1 MTYNPYKKAIDLCK
15 TEPDEVPYGQIC
27 SCNPSNGGSGICGCV
42 MANTMVQNPKKYT
55 TFTTKNFQID
65 ISDYQKEVEKRT
77 AEEIVEKNK
86 KINILTSLIEVIKN
100 DHPEF
105 EEENTTGWDLLENAK
120 NWLDELKNK
129 HKNKIHE
136 SNSTH

>member
-1 MTYNPYKKAIDLCK
+1 MNFMEREKYNG
-15 TEPDEVPYGQIC
+15 TFGEPDEVPYGQIC

-105 EEENTTGWDLLENAK
+105 EEENTTGWDLIENAK
-120 NWLDELKNK
+120 TWLEELKN
-129 HKNKIHE
+129 
-136 SNSTH
+136 